1 MVELLLVS
9 LTPICDT
16 RGEESFTM
24 WPAHILELTKSFLL
38 HNTPTKF
45 CKTKYKKH
53 YKSLRFPALKIVQ
66 MKNNVGNIASYEMAQ
81 DVKFDFGFG
90 KKRRKRQ
97 YLYEIFGTKTK
108 TRIRYTTL

>member
-1 MVELLLVS
+1 
-9 LTPICDT
+9 
-16 RGEESFTM
+16 M